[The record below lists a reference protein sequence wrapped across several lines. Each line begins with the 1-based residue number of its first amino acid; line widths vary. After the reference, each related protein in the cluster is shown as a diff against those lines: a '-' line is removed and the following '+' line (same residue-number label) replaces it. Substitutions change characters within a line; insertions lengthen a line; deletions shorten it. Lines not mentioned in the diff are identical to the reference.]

1 MPRHDGR
8 TPSDLRPVKI
18 TRGFTKATPGSVL
31 YESGRTK
38 VLVTASVEDR
48 VPPWMQGRGE
58 GWLTAE
64 YSMLPGSTPDRKQ
77 RASTSNRVDGR
88 TLEIQRLI
96 GRSLRSV
103 LDAKALG
110 ERTIWID
117 CDVLEA
123 DGGTRTASI
132 NGAYLAVVDAIKG
145 HKFNK
150 PLTRWPLKEAVG
162 AISVGVIGATPVL
175 DLDYH
180 EDHDAAVDMNVVMT
194 ASGKFVEVQGTGESR
209 PFDGDEL
216 AALLVLAQGGIDQV
230 LARAKQVLAGPSP
243 A

>member
-8 TPSDLRPVKI
+8 SPSDLRPVKI

-48 VPPWMQGRGE
+48 VPPWMQGRGA

-64 YSMLPGSTPDRKQ
+64 YMMLPGSTPDRKA
-77 RASTSNRVDGR
+77 RSTTTNRVDGR
-88 TLEIQRLI
+88 THEIQRLI

-103 LDAKALG
+103 LDAQALG

-123 DGGTRTASI
+123 DGGTRTAAI

-150 PLTRWPLKEAVG
+150 PLQRWPLKDPIG
-162 AISVGVIGATPVL
+162 AISVGVIGATAVV
-175 DLDYH
+175 DLDYI
-180 EDHDAAVDMNVVMT
+180 EDKDAAVDMNVVMT
-194 ASGKFVEVQGTGESR
+194 ASGKFVEVQGTGEGR

-216 AALLVLAQGGIDQV
+216 TTLLGLARGAIDQV
-230 LARAKQVLAGPSP
+230 LARAKTVLAS
-243 A
+243 

>member
-8 TPSDLRPVKI
+8 SPSDLRPVKI
-18 TRGFTKATPGSVL
+18 TRGFTRSTPGSVL

-48 VPPWMQGRGE
+48 VPPWMQGRGQ

-64 YSMLPGSTPDRKQ
+64 YSMLPGATPDRKQ

-88 TLEIQRLI
+88 TYEIQRLI

-103 LDAKALG
+103 LDAQALG

-123 DGGTRTASI
+123 DGGTRTAAI

-145 HKFNK
+145 HKFGK
-150 PLTRWPLKEAVG
+150 PLQRWPIKEPVG
-162 AISVGVIGATPVL
+162 AISVGIIGATAVV
-175 DLDYH
+175 DLDYT

-194 ASGKFVEVQGTGESR
+194 ASGKFIEVQGTGEGR
-209 PFDGDEL
+209 PFGGDEL
-216 AALLVLAQGGIDQV
+216 ATLLGLAQGAIEQV
-230 LARAKQVLAGPSP
+230 LARAKATLSA
-243 A
+243 

>member
-8 TPSDLRPVKI
+8 SPEDLRPVKI
-18 TRGFTKATPGSVL
+18 TRGFTSATPGSVL

-48 VPPWMQGRGE
+48 VPPWMQGRGQ

-64 YSMLPGSTPDRKQ
+64 YSMIPGSTPDRKA
-77 RASTSNRVDGR
+77 RSASTNRVDGR
-88 TLEIQRLI
+88 THEIQRLI

-103 LDAKALG
+103 LDPQALG

-150 PLTRWPLKEAVG
+150 PLVRWPLKEPIG
-162 AISVGVIGATPVL
+162 AISVGVIGATAVV

-194 ASGKFVEVQGTGESR
+194 ASGKFVEVQGTGEGR
-209 PFDGDEL
+209 PFGGDEL
-216 AALLVLAQGGIDQV
+216 ASLLVLAQGAIDKI
-230 LARAKQVLAGPSP
+230 LARAKSTLAS
-243 A
+243 